1 MGRLWVG
8 ESHPPCPTIAFS
20 ASRERAKDM
29 DETLINDYLK
39 RCKCERRLDEK
50 TVRAYRC
57 DLEQFYEWVSQRG
70 NERLSRETLHAY
82 LAYLN
87 SRYAPASAKRKLA
100 ALRAFMSWA
109 VDEGAIE
116 RSPFEGMR
124 VKLRE
129 PRRLPRT
136 IPLADLNRLF
146 GYLYDSE
153 STPAADSF
161 SLARDRAIIEMLIA
175 TGVRVSELCSLD
187 VGSIDTAGRLVRIA
201 GKGNKERCVQ
211 IEVPQTILAIEE
223 YLRVRTVGKRVAES
237 EALFLNRWGKRMSDR
252 AVREMV
258 DRRARNAG
266 LATHVTPHMFRHT
279 FATLL
284 LEGDVDIRYIQRLLG
299 HSSISTTE
307 IYAHVTSAKLREI
320 MRENNP
326 RNVIG
331 A

>member
-1 MGRLWVG
+1 
-8 ESHPPCPTIAFS
+8 
-20 ASRERAKDM
+20 M
-29 DETLINDYLK
+29 DEALINDYLN
-39 RCKCERRLDEK
+39 RCKCERRLDAK

-70 NERLSRETLHAY
+70 NEHLSRETLHGY

-87 SRYAPASAKRKLA
+87 AHYAPASAKRKLA

-109 VDEGAIE
+109 VDEGAME
-116 RSPFEGMR
+116 RSPFEGLR

-146 GYLYDSE
+146 GYLYDGE
-153 STPAADSF
+153 TTPAVDSF

-175 TGVRVSELCSLD
+175 TGIRVSDLCSLN
-187 VGSIDTAGRLVRIA
+187 VGSVDLTGKLVRIA
-201 GKGNKERCVQ
+201 GKGSKERCVQ
-211 IEVPQTILAIEE
+211 VEAPQTVTAIEE
-223 YLRVRTVGKRVAES
+223 YLRLRGVITPATGND
-237 EALFLNRWGKRMSDR
+237 ALFLNRLGKRMSDR

-258 DRRARNAG
+258 DRHARRAK
-266 LATHVTPHMFRHT
+266 LSVHVTPHMFRHT

-307 IYAHVTSAKLREI
+307 IYAHVTLAKLREI

-326 RNVIG
+326 RHAIG
-331 A
+331 V